1 MGEGLVVAVRGNS
14 GSESSDEFGVFVVRF
29 RSACGGGGTWWGRGS
44 VRVLGLPF
52 GAETVPKVLG
62 WEPEL
67 GDFLTVGE
75 GLHVVCLLEFDEF
88 V

>member
-1 MGEGLVVAVRGNS
+1 M
-14 GSESSDEFGVFVVRF
+14 
-29 RSACGGGGTWWGRGS
+29 
-44 VRVLGLPF
+44 GLPF